1 MCGYPV
7 VFYFGIIAISHGI
20 NNRCFCIG
28 IFIYPLLTHNFP
40 RILTDQSVSPIYTLM
55 EDKRRKLLETAIHL
69 FGTNGFWNSSTA
81 QIAKEAGVA
90 TGTLFNYFAS
100 KDILISEVLVTLKSE
115 LMQSMQS
122 GLNSRASVKDQLL
135 SIWNQAAIWAIENSD
150 RFILMEQLSSSA
162 QITQEAQ
169 ETMEQEYAF
178 IIRLF
183 KQGKEEGVI
192 ADIDEEFLL
201 LMILQLG
208 KATLQAVV
216 SGQLS
221 GTEQKL
227 KIEQGFEIYWKGIS
241 T

>member
-1 MCGYPV
+1 M
-7 VFYFGIIAISHGI
+7 
-20 NNRCFCIG
+20 
-28 IFIYPLLTHNFP
+28 
-40 RILTDQSVSPIYTLM
+40 TDQSVYPICQTM

-115 LMQSMQS
+115 LMQSMQA
-122 GLNSRASVKDQLL
+122 GLNRTVSVQEQLR
-135 SIWNQAAIWAIENSD
+135 SIWMKASLWAIEHSD

-169 ETMEQEYAF
+169 ETMEQEYTFLAE
-178 IIRLF
+178 LF

-201 LMILQLG
+201 LMMLQLG

-216 SGQLS
+216 SSQLS
-221 GTEQKL
+221 EVEQKAI
-227 KIEQGFEIYWKGIS
+227 IEQGFNVYWKGIS
-241 T
+241 V